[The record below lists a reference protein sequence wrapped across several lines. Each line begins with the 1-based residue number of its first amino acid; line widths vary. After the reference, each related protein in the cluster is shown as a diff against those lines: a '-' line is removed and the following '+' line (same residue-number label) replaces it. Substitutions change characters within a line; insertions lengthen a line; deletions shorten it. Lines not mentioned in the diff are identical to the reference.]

1 MLAPD
6 LGIYDLVAPFG
17 ISQVVRHDPMAVIKK
32 AIQMYGKDDLI
43 VLCPKELDIGG
54 LRAVSCGSV
63 VYMPSLIQR
72 ARNFLGINSSPA
84 IMASAVR
91 DSYDLVPTGVYQ
103 DDYTLG
109 ANIISL

>member
-1 MLAPD
+1 
-6 LGIYDLVAPFG
+6 
-17 ISQVVRHDPMAVIKK
+17 MAVIKK

-54 LRAVSCGSV
+54 LMAISCSSV
-63 VYMPSLIQR
+63 VYMPSLIQK

-84 IMASAVR
+84 IVASSVR
-91 DSYDLVPTGVYQ
+91 ESYDLIPTGVYQ